1 MILAGA
7 RVIGNSYAGYWIQ
20 ELKLVEG
27 VLELSDPRSLMHCFG
42 RLFVQDFSILG
53 KGILEDLRIL
63 PRLARVLDKTSA
75 LLLDRGFELNILWF
89 PLLWKVSLVKIC
101 PRPLQGLLGS

>member
-7 RVIGNSYAGYWIQ
+7 RVIGSGNSYAGYWIQ

-27 VLELSDPRSLMHCFG
+27 VLELSDPRSLLHCFG

-63 PRLARVLDKTSA
+63 PRLVGVLDKTSA
-75 LLLDRGFELNILWF
+75 LLLDRGSMVFAVEDF
-89 PLLWKVSLVKIC
+89 F
-101 PRPLQGLLGS
+101 G

>member
-1 MILAGA
+1 M
-7 RVIGNSYAGYWIQ
+7 
-20 ELKLVEG
+20 EG

-75 LLLDRGFELNILWF
+75 LLLDRGSMVFAVEDF
-89 PLLWKVSLVKIC
+89 F
-101 PRPLQGLLGS
+101 G